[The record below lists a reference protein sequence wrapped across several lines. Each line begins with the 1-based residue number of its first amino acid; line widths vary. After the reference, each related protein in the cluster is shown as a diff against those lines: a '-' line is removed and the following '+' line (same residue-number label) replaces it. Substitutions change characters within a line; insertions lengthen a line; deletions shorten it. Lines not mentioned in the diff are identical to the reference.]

1 MTSKIDGAAPPRP
14 APTPAAAPAPA
25 AIERSGTPRAQ
36 AVAEVQPVAADNVR
50 LTGEAEALRVV
61 QQQTKAGPSPMDQA
75 KIQSLRAALAAG
87 TYRIDPQDVARRL
100 DALERQLS
108 R

>member
-14 APTPAAAPAPA
+14 APAPAAAPVPA
-25 AIERSGTPRAQ
+25 AIERSGGSRAQ
-36 AVAEVQPVAADNVR
+36 AVAEVPPVTADNVR

-61 QQQTKAGPSPMDQA
+61 QQQAKAGPSPMDQA
-75 KIQSLRAALAAG
+75 KIQALRAALAAG
-87 TYRIDPQDVARRL
+87 TYRIDPQDIARRL
-100 DALERQLS
+100 DALERELS